1 MSGLFSELRRR
12 NVFRVAAAYLV
23 IGWLLLQVADTVIPA
38 LHLPEWIISAITLV
52 LILGFIPMVLFSWAY
67 ELTPEG
73 LKKDSEVSAN
83 DLASTHTAKK
93 LDVITLIAVVAV
105 MALIAW
111 QQFGTQPVVKTQSD
125 AVIDQ
130 LTEVI
135 VEKNPDETETTV
147 YQSIAVLPFVD
158 LSPQSDQAYF
168 SDGIAEEIL
177 NVLVKVK
184 ALKVAS
190 RTSSFGFKGQ
200 ESQGIPKI
208 AEQLNVRHILEGSVR
223 KSGATVR
230 VTAQL
235 IDADTDQHLWS
246 ETYDR
251 ELTTEN
257 LFAIQDEVA
266 SAIVKQLGIALN
278 TESVVNNGSNHLLDL
293 DNYELFLKARALYRS
308 RTELDTA
315 DAYLAQI
322 LNQDPDFAP
331 AWELRAALPALM
343 VEYGFAEWG
352 FVTVQEKAD
361 QFAGQALALNPNSAL
376 ALAAKANTRAWG
388 AKQELVAQ
396 DFQQIILDLKRAIEI
411 DPSLPSP
418 MNWLGMAYATTGQ
431 IALAIKAFEQCQQQH
446 PFFAPCVEN
455 SYDMQVSAGHYDVA
469 WQLFTQAIEQGISTG
484 TWVNFR
490 LLAQR
495 QERTAFLLGAGSKR
509 LLMGWHRVAEV
520 YDAYQS
526 LDQDHSAMLAD
537 ILAFAEANP
546 HFDWEYA
553 SNLLLPLGAF
563 HLKPFEPA
571 MWGSEYGKYRQ
582 SAPFDQ
588 YIKGTGVLAYWQ
600 QHGFPPQCRAVGEE
614 NFSCD

>member
-1 MSGLFSELRRR
+1 MSLFNELKRR

-23 IGWLLLQVADTVIPA
+23 IGWLLLQVADTVLPA
-38 LHLPEWIISAITLV
+38 LHLPDWIISALTLL
-52 LILGFIPMVLFSWAY
+52 LILGFIPTVLFSWAY

-105 MALIAW
+105 TALIAW
-111 QQFGTQPVVKTQSD
+111 QQFTTQPAVKAQSD
-125 AVIDQ
+125 AVINQ
-130 LTEVI
+130 VAAVG
-135 VEKNPDETETTV
+135 VEQNPDQQQSSG
-147 YQSIAVLPFVD
+147 YSSIAVLPFVD
-158 LSPQSDQAYF
+158 LSPLSDQAYF

-235 IDADTDQHLWS
+235 IDAQTDLHLWS

-266 SAIVKQLGIALN
+266 TAIVKQLGIALN
-278 TESVVNNGSNHLLDL
+278 TESAVINGSKHLLDL

-322 LNQDPDFAP
+322 VEKDADFAP
-331 AWELRAALPALM
+331 AWELRAALPVLL
-343 VEYGFAEWG
+343 VEYGFADWG
-352 FVTVQEKAD
+352 YDTVQQKAD
-361 QFAGQALALNPNSAL
+361 QFADRALALNPNSAL
-376 ALAAKANTRAWG
+376 ALAAKANSRSWG

-396 DFQQIILDLKRAIEI
+396 DFNQIILDFKRAIEI

-418 MNWLGMAYATTGQ
+418 MNWLGMAYAVTGQ
-431 IALAIKAFEQCQQQH
+431 LDLAIQSFELCQQNH

-455 SYDMQVSAGHYDVA
+455 LYDIQVSAGQYDVA

-490 LLAQR
+490 LLALR
-495 QERTAFLLGAGSKR
+495 KERTAFLLGAGSKR
-509 LLMGWHRVAEV
+509 LLIGWHRIAEV
-520 YDAYQS
+520 YEAYQN
-526 LDQDHSAMLAD
+526 LDQDHSALLAD
-537 ILAFAEANP
+537 LSAYVATQPN
-546 HFDWEYA
+546 FDWVYA
-553 SNLLLPLGAF
+553 SNLLMPLGAF

-571 MWGSEYGKYRQ
+571 MWGREYSQYRQ
-582 SAPFDQ
+582 SEPFKK
-588 YIKGTGVLAYWQ
+588 YIIGTGVLRYWQ
-600 QHGFPPQCRAVGEE
+600 QHGFPPQCRAIGAEDFV
-614 NFSCD
+614 CD